1 MKCRETG
8 AAIVLAMS
16 VVALASIAAVAILV
30 SQSTWSRQR
39 ELEGQHTQAQLV
51 ALAGIDW
58 ARAVLADDARMSTVD
73 HLGEPWAQRLPPMPI
88 ENGRLD
94 GVIED
99 EQGKFNV
106 NNLVTEGQANA
117 VEIAKF
123 RRLLFVLGLPLTLSD
138 KLVDWLDA
146 DSETQPSGAE
156 DGYYLARQPSYLAAN
171 RSMVDIGEL
180 AQVDGYSLSVRAR
193 LQPFVT
199 ALPGATQVNVN
210 TASPEVLAAVIDGL
224 GLDGAR
230 ALVAARKTAYFRDA
244 ADFVAR
250 LPGGVKGDNSNV
262 AVSSIYFLTTVH
274 AEIGEASAQGTALLM
289 RQGGAWPKIQWH
301 KTL

>member
-1 MKCRETG
+1 MKRAETG

-16 VVALASIAAVAILV
+16 VVALASIAAVSILV

-39 ELEGQHTQAQLV
+39 ELEVQHTQAQLV
-51 ALAGIDW
+51 ALAGTDW

-73 HLGEPWAQRLPPMPI
+73 HLGEPWAQRLPQMPI

-94 GVIED
+94 GGIED
-99 EQGKFNV
+99 EQGKFNL
-106 NNLVTEGQANA
+106 NNLVSEGQANPIE
-117 VEIAKF
+117 VAKF
-123 RRLLFVLGLPLTLSD
+123 RRLLFLLGLPLTLSD

-146 DSETQPSGAE
+146 DSETQPAGAE
-156 DGYYLARQPSYLAAN
+156 DSYYLARQPPYLAAN
-171 RSMVDIGEL
+171 RPLIDIAEL
-180 AQVDGYSLSVRAR
+180 AQVDGYSQSVRAR

-210 TASPEVLAAVIDGL
+210 TAPPEVLAAIIDGL

-230 ALVAARKTAYFRDA
+230 SLAASRNTAYFRDA
-244 ADFVAR
+244 ADFLAR
-250 LPGGVKGDNSNV
+250 LPGSVKGDNSNV
-262 AVSSIYFLTTVH
+262 TVSSSYFLTTIR

-289 RQGGAWPKIQWH
+289 RQGAAWPSILWH